1 MIWTRFNSVRPIP
14 FHSLPV
20 PLHNSPFCPI
30 PPPFYSNPFRSSP
43 IHFLPRHASPILS
56 SPISLQCN
64 SLDAVAPVAG
74 DAQISAQGSTNTA
87 SQMNVIAGIARS
99 VVGFLVP
106 CLPFI
111 HRLVARIVSIW
122 RAARILAKGAMS
134 IHRSKVIAKQ
144 REMVGGWV
152 DWV

>member
-1 MIWTRFNSVRPIP
+1 MALTQP
-14 FHSLPV
+14 
-20 PLHNSPFCPI
+20 
-30 PPPFYSNPFRSSP
+30 
-43 IHFLPRHASPILS
+43 HARLS
-56 SPISLQCN
+56 SKKWTQRQIRRFPKFAKRSERMWKSPPRSERPKLKMRRQ
-64 SLDAVAPVAG
+64 SKDAVAPAAG

-111 HRLVARIVSIW
+111 HRLVARITSIR

-144 REMVGGWV
+144 REIVGGWI